1 MQAESP
7 LPEIDLVQA
16 IWQGFISSV
25 DWNSARPDQID
36 GLAIKEL
43 TVSRWSRA
51 LGRCWPQKQ
60 KFTPLLQPYC
70 TSGKTQVALIN
81 AVQIHCYEDTRII
94 KVFAQL
100 LKVRN
105 AEARVY

>member
-43 TVSRWSRA
+43 TVSR
-51 LGRCWPQKQ
+51 
-60 KFTPLLQPYC
+60 
-70 TSGKTQVALIN
+70 
-81 AVQIHCYEDTRII
+81 
-94 KVFAQL
+94 
-100 LKVRN
+100 
-105 AEARVY
+105 